1 MGKWK
6 PRRIENPDYFHDP
19 EPFERMTSI
28 AAVGIEL
35 WSMSSDIYFDNILV
49 TSDPKV
55 ADTWAAETF
64 DLKLQKLDQNNAGMI
79 KRIINYSNKNP
90 WLYAVYVVVIGLPLV
105 LIITF
110 CCSGDGGSSKKSDP
124 KKTDEVQADDEAK
137 EEDVDEDQEEEVEET
152 EEAAEEEEE
161 AAEET
166 EESKEEPAAAP
177 ATRKR
182 RARKE

>member
-1 MGKWK
+1 MATFFQGKWK

-64 DLKLQKLDQNNAGMI
+64 DLKLQKVRPHMFLI
-79 KRIINYSNKNP
+79 KFYIYYMYHDTLCKLTHI
-90 WLYAVYVVVIGLPLV
+90 LP
-105 LIITF
+105 
-110 CCSGDGGSSKKSDP
+110 
-124 KKTDEVQADDEAK
+124 
-137 EEDVDEDQEEEVEET
+137 
-152 EEAAEEEEE
+152 
-161 AAEET
+161 
-166 EESKEEPAAAP
+166 
-177 ATRKR
+177 
-182 RARKE
+182 